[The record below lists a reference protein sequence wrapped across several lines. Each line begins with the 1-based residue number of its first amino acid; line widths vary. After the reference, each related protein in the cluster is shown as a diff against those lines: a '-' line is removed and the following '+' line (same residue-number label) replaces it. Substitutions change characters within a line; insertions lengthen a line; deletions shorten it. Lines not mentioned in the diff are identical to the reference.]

1 MGSRVIRYVRDG
13 WTDKSKP
20 YCIPFILTAGGII
33 ISEKIQEMVRKIED
47 KNRHDQVTCTYV
59 DHEGAVAGFKF
70 VVVGADV
77 AAVDRYGSMYVTRL

>member
-1 MGSRVIRYVRDG
+1 
-13 WTDKSKP
+13 
-20 YCIPFILTAGGII
+20 
-33 ISEKIQEMVRKIED
+33 MVRKIED